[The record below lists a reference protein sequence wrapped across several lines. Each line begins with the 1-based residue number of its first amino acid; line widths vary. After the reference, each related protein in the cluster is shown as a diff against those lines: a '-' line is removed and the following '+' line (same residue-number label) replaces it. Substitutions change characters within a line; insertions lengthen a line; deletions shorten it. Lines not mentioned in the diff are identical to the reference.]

1 MKAHH
6 EMHDGRHRSTIPV
19 FSLVTSCIKSE
30 ICQTQWAAITQSS
43 GAEQSASYLHIC
55 SLLPLHMPL
64 KSHWTFLERIM
75 IEEKLYM
82 RVQKKEKREEIS
94 REKSSSYW
102 NNQPWRKKEQ
112 LMWKKLGYH
121 GNFVNTKKTNNSN
134 NNLLARGTGLAS
146 SCHNTQP
153 KVP

>member
-1 MKAHH
+1 
-6 EMHDGRHRSTIPV
+6 MHDGRHRSTIPV

-43 GAEQSASYLHIC
+43 GAEQSTSYLHIC

-64 KSHWTFLERIM
+64 KSNWTFLERIM

-82 RVQKKEKREEIS
+82 RFQKKKEKREEIS

-102 NNQPWRKKEQ
+102 NTQPRRKKVQ

-121 GNFVNTKKTNNSN
+121 GNFVNTKKPN
-134 NNLLARGTGLAS
+134 NNFLARGTGLAS
-146 SCHNTQP
+146 SCHSTQP
-153 KVP
+153 NVP